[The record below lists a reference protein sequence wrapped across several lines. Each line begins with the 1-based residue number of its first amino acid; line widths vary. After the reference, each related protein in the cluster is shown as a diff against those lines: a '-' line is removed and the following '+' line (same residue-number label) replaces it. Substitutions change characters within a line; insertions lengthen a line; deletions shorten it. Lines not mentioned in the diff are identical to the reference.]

1 MTEVHVELLVAG
13 SCRAVAGMAVA
24 GGGLG
29 PAEFPALVAVIRH
42 PRLGITLFDTGY
54 SARFDEATQGF
65 PQRVYRW
72 VTPVQFAPEDTA
84 VAQLRAR
91 GVSADEVGHVVI
103 SHVHADHVAGLRD
116 FPAARIILSP
126 KELPSGWRDRSGWS
140 QLRHATLPG
149 LLPDDVDVRIDAG
162 SRADL
167 DSQPSAEALDPRHP
181 RAARGPLAQQRCV
194 PTGLPG
200 SLAMGMDICGDGS
213 MLVTDL
219 PGHTPGHQGLY
230 LPRTQGPPVLL
241 VGDACWSRAAYTE
254 TRLPPRPV
262 QRFMAEPT
270 AYRAVIADLAQVHR
284 TLPEVLIVPS
294 HCAPS
299 IAAARAEL
307 ASA

>member
-1 MTEVHVELLVAG
+1 MTEVHVELLIAG

-24 GGGLG
+24 GEGLG
-29 PAEFPALVAVIRH
+29 PTDFPALVAVIRH
-42 PRLGITLFDTGY
+42 PRVGITLFDTGY
-54 SARFDEATQGF
+54 SSRFDEATRGF
-65 PQRVYRW
+65 PQRIYRW
-72 VTPVQFAPEDTA
+72 VTPVQLAPEDTA

-116 FPAARIILSP
+116 FPSARIILSP
-126 KELPSGWRDRSGWS
+126 KELPSGWRDRSSWS

-149 LLPDDVDVRIDAG
+149 LFPDD
-162 SRADL
+162 
-167 DSQPSAEALDPRHP
+167 RH
-181 RAARGPLAQQRCV
+181 LRCAV
-194 PTGLPG
+194 ESSVAHVTTGLPG

-213 MLVTDL
+213 MLVIDL

-230 LPRTQGPPVLL
+230 LPHTQGPPFLL

-254 TRLPPRPV
+254 TRLPPKPV